1 MEDCYVT
8 ERPSHLL
15 NHQLKIVPKPGRE
28 IGLLALKRMLKTRSP
43 MDALAVF
50 HQELGDVFQIT
61 FPGFNPVMLV
71 GAEAARFL
79 LVEARDD
86 VRWRMEGEP
95 IALLLRHGVLMEDGA
110 AHDALRQVMNPA
122 LHRRMLTQY
131 VEAMVKRTDEITLQ
145 WRSGDTYDML
155 IEARKIAL
163 LILTDSLF
171 NVDFSPE
178 MARLWD
184 GVLRAVRYISPG
196 LWVMWRGFAPLGY
209 SRKLREIDTYLFQII
224 AERRKFPGGD
234 DDLLGALV
242 HNPALTDDLIR
253 DQLMTMLIAGHDT
266 STANLAWTLYLLGK
280 HPDAMQAA
288 KEEVQTV
295 IGDDTPQFEH
305 LRDLT
310 YLGAVIDESLRLYP
324 PIHLGSRFAARDLEF
339 KGYHIPAGMRVL
351 YSIYLT
357 HRHPA
362 YWSEPDTFKPER
374 FLDTHR
380 AEPYTFIPFGGG
392 PRNCIGGAFA
402 QVEAKVVLARIL
414 QGYDLT
420 PHQKNVRVHMGA
432 TLEPRPGVKIKVKRR

>member
-1 MEDCYVT
+1 M
-8 ERPSHLL
+8 
-15 NHQLKIVPKPGRE
+15 
-28 IGLLALKRMLKTRSP
+28 ALRRMLQTRSP

-50 HQELGDVFQIT
+50 HRELGDVFRIT
-61 FPGFNPVMLV
+61 FPGFKPIMLV
-71 GAEAARFL
+71 GPEAARFL
-79 LVEARDD
+79 LVESRED

-95 IALLLRHGVLMEDGA
+95 IVLLLRHGVLMEDGDS
-110 AHDALRQVMNPA
+110 HDALRRVMNPA

-131 VEAMVKRTDEITLQ
+131 VETMVKRTDEITTQ
-145 WRSGDTYDML
+145 WRTGATYDML

-171 NVDFSPE
+171 DVDFSPE
-178 MARLWD
+178 MARLWT

-196 LWVMWRGFAPLGY
+196 LWVVWRGFAPLGY

-242 HNPALTDDLIR
+242 HDPTLTDNLIR

-266 STANLAWTLYLLGK
+266 STANLAWTLYLMGK
-280 HPDAMQAA
+280 HPDAMQRA

-295 IGDDTPQFEH
+295 IGEGEPQFEH
-305 LRDLT
+305 LRDLP

-324 PIHLGSRFAARDLEF
+324 PIHLGSRFEARDLEF
-339 KGYHIPAGMRVL
+339 NGFQIPAGMRVL

-357 HRHPA
+357 HRHPD
-362 YWSEPDTFKPER
+362 YWSEPDAFKPER
-374 FLDTHR
+374 FLDNHR
-380 AEPYTFIPFGGG
+380 PEPYTFIPFGGG

-414 QGYDLT
+414 QRYDLRLLQT
-420 PHQKNVRVHMGA
+420 NVRLHMGA
-432 TLEPRPGVKIKVKRR
+432 TLEPRPGVKMEVKQINSN

>member
-1 MEDCYVT
+1 MT
-8 ERPSHLL
+8 ERPSQLL
-15 NHQLKIVPKPGRE
+15 NHQLKTVPKPGRE
-28 IGLLALKRMLKTRSP
+28 VGLLALKRMLRTRSP

-86 VRWRMEGEP
+86 MRWRMDGEP
-95 IALLLRHGVLMEDGA
+95 IALLLRHGVLMEDGDS
-110 AHDALRQVMNPA
+110 HDALRQVMNPA

-131 VEAMVKRTDEITLQ
+131 VETMVKRTDEITSQ
-145 WRSGDTYDML
+145 WQSGNTYDML
-155 IEARKIAL
+155 VETRKIAL

-184 GVLRAVRYISPG
+184 GVLRAVRFISPG

-209 SRKLREIDTYLFQII
+209 SRKLREIDAYLFQII

-280 HPDAMQAA
+280 HPNAMQRA
-288 KEEVQTV
+288 KEEVQAV
-295 IGDDTPQFEH
+295 IGDNPPQFEH
-305 LRDLT
+305 LRDLS

-339 KGYHIPAGMRVL
+339 NGYHIPAGMRVL

-362 YWSEPDTFKPER
+362 YWYEPDTFKPER

-380 AEPYTFIPFGGG
+380 QEPYTFIPFGGG

-414 QGYDLT
+414 QRYDLRLL
-420 PHQKNVRVHMGA
+420 QNNVRVHMGA
-432 TLEPRPGVKIKVKRR
+432 TLEPRPGVKMRITERITS